1 MVVTVTF
8 IDLWVMILCL
18 FVCMFVYLFVCLFV
32 FGATAPSGL
41 GPPYSRGFCI
51 THDEAPQ
58 SVGHL
63 WTSDRLVAETSLP
76 DNTQQQ
82 TKIHA
87 PQWDSNPQSQQ
98 AGGRRPTPVDRATTG
113 TGHDTV

>member
-18 FVCMFVYLFVCLFV
+18 FVCMFVCLFV

-63 WTSDRLVAETSLP
+63 WTSHQLVAEAA
-76 DNTQQQ
+76 
-82 TKIHA
+82 I
-87 PQWDSNPQSQQ
+87 
-98 AGGRRPTPVDRATTG
+98 
-113 TGHDTV
+113 